1 MYINL
6 NVHSYYSLQKST
18 LSIDDIIKYASD
30 HKQQYVCLTDE
41 KNLYGA
47 IEFYNKA
54 IKANLKP
61 IIGLEINYQDNV
73 LVLIAKN
80 HKGFQNLLKIS
91 THIMK
96 QEKFVIQDLM
106 NDIFTIRKSGTIIFE
121 KNFFTTELGEK
132 NTIAMPS
139 VRYYVPSDYKYYRA
153 LQAIKNDKKLSF
165 ETNNKTADT
174 TEYFM
179 TADEISKKYNENDI
193 TNVNNI
199 INSCEWKMP
208 EFKNDI
214 LHFPTPKNLASRP
227 YLESLCKAGVKYR
240 FTGKTNIYD
249 NDSNSLDLE
258 YAERLKFELNTI
270 NNMGYNDYFLIVHE
284 FIDYGKKQGIMFGPG
299 RGSAAGSLVAYLLGI
314 TDIDPI
320 RYNLFFERFLNP
332 ERTSLPDIDTDIL
345 DTRRDEIINHLFEK
359 YGNDHVA
366 HIITF
371 QRMKAKMALR
381 DVARILDIKL
391 PIIDRIAKSIKSEY
405 DKDIM
410 EAIKQSKSLQND
422 YKSYPDLFD
431 IAQKLINSPRQVGTH
446 AAGIVLSQDN
456 LINVVP
462 LQNGLNGWSMTQ
474 FSMEYLE
481 PLGLIKMDL
490 LGLRNLSTI
499 DNVIKMVK
507 KTRNEII
514 DIYNIDLEE
523 KAIFNNLTAGQT
535 AGIFQLESPG
545 MKNLIMRMKPK
556 NIEDISITSSLFR
569 PGPQQ
574 NIPTFL
580 ARRNGE
586 EKISYVHPDLKP
598 ILQSTNGIIVYQ
610 EQVLQIVQTVANFS
624 LAKADIFRRA
634 ISKKN
639 EAMMASLKDEFINGA
654 TKNKYSLDVAQQ
666 IYKYIYE
673 FANYGFNHSHSIAYS
688 YISYWMAY
696 LKSHYPIEFITTL
709 LSTDN
714 SRVKLLMYMSE
725 AKKFNVAIIGP
736 SINDSYGGFSIKK
749 GKIVFGFAAIKG
761 IGNEAI
767 KKLLLIR
774 NSIENKK
781 FKDYLEAIAYL
792 YRGGVT
798 KAYLEKLIKVGS
810 FDCFNEKREFLLHNL
825 DEIISKGGIMDISGS
840 PIFDMKLDNHY
851 EKEDEQYWYD
861 QEIQL
866 MGVSFQSNN
875 FEKYIVQVKND
886 FKIRALIDING
897 ETEGKVLVLIKQ
909 IKKMKTKQDK
919 DMAIINVEDIS
930 GIHKLMVFYKSF
942 DNIINNLKENKYY
955 ILSVKLG
962 WDKKSFVINKIDRE
976 I

>member
-6 NVHSYYSLQKST
+6 NVHSHYSLQNST
-18 LSIDDIIKYASD
+18 LSIDDIIKYAND
-30 HKQQYVCLTDE
+30 HNQQYVCLTDE
-41 KNLYGA
+41 DNLYGA

-61 IIGLEINYQDNV
+61 IIGLEINYQNNR

-80 HKGFQNLLKIS
+80 HQGFQNLIKIS

-96 QEKFVIQDLM
+96 QEAFVIHNLL
-106 NDIFTIRKSGTIIFE
+106 NNVFVIKKSGDIILQ
-121 KNFFTTELGEK
+121 KDFFIIEPNK
-132 NTIAMPS
+132 SNSIAMPS
-139 VRYYVPSDYKYYRA
+139 VRYEKQADYKYYKA
-153 LQAIKNDKKLSF
+153 LQAIKNDQKLSI
-165 ETNNKTADT
+165 ENLNELDEAD
-174 TEYFM
+174 ESFLS
-179 TADEISKKYNENDI
+179 DKEISKKYSEDDI
-193 TNVNNI
+193 RNLNSI
-199 INSCEWKMP
+199 IDACDWKMP
-208 EFKNDI
+208 PFKNDI
-214 LHFPTPKNLASRP
+214 LHFPTPNHLASRP

-240 FTGKTNIYD
+240 FANQIDIYD
-249 NDSNSLDLE
+249 KDSNSLNVE
-258 YAERLKFELNTI
+258 YTERLKFELNTI

-332 ERTSLPDIDTDIL
+332 ERTSLPDIDTDII
-345 DTRRDEIINHLFEK
+345 DTRREEIINHLFEK

-391 PIIDRIAKSIKSEY
+391 PIVDRIAKSIKSEF

-410 EAIKQSKSLQND
+410 AAIKQSKTLQAD
-422 YKSYPDLFD
+422 YQSYPELFD

-446 AAGIVLSQDN
+446 AAGIVLGQED

-507 KTRNEII
+507 KTRNEMI

-523 KAIFNNLTAGQT
+523 KAIFNNLSAGQT

-556 NIEDISITSSLFR
+556 NIEDISITSALFR

-580 ARRNGE
+580 ARRNGI
-586 EKISYVHPDLKP
+586 EKISYVHPGLEP

-610 EQVLQIVQTVANFS
+610 EQVIQIVQTVANFS

-639 EAMMASLKDEFINGA
+639 ETMMASLKDEFIEGA
-654 TKNKYSLDVAQQ
+654 IKNNYDSEIAKE

-696 LKSHYPIEFITTL
+696 LKSHFPIEFITTL

-714 SRVKLLMYMSE
+714 SRAKLLMYMSE

-736 SINDSYGGFSIKK
+736 SINDSFGGFSIKSS
-749 GKIVFGFAAIKG
+749 KIVFGFSAIKG

-767 KKLLLIR
+767 KKILLIR
-774 NSIENKK
+774 SNVQDKK
-781 FKDYLEAIAYL
+781 FKNFLEAIAYL

-798 KAYLEKLIKVGS
+798 KAYLEKLIKVGC
-810 FDCFNEKREFLLHNL
+810 FDCFDVKRDFLIHNL
-825 DEIISKGGIMDISGS
+825 EEIISKGGIMDITGS
-840 PIFDMKLDNHY
+840 PIFDIKWDDHY
-851 EKEDEQYWYD
+851 QKEDEQYWYE
-861 QEIQL
+861 QEMAL
-866 MGVSFQSNN
+866 LGVSFQSNN
-875 FEKYIVQVKND
+875 FEKYIDQVKGD

-897 ETEGKVLVLIKQ
+897 ETEAKALVLIRQ
-909 IKKMKTKQDK
+909 IKKLKTKQDK

-930 GIHKLMVFYKSF
+930 GIHKLMVFYTKF
-942 DNIINNLKENKYY
+942 NEIMDQLHEDKYY
-955 ILSVKLG
+955 VLSVKCG
-962 WDKKSFVINKIDRE
+962 WDKKSYIINKVDKE